1 MKLKSEG
8 GFDPPQPEGL
18 VATVKALVSEEGRPA
33 VSRELVLHLKRNA
46 LCLNSKTEGTCEAGG
61 QERQTVTC
69 GEMEKQKMI
78 RGELER

>member
-8 GFDPPQPEGL
+8 GFNPPQPENL
-18 VATVKALVSEEGRPA
+18 VAMLRALVSKEGRPT
-33 VSRELVLHLKRNA
+33 VSRELVLHPKRNA
-46 LCLNSKTEGTCEAGG
+46 LCLNSKTEGRCEAGG
-61 QERQTVTC
+61 RERQTDTC